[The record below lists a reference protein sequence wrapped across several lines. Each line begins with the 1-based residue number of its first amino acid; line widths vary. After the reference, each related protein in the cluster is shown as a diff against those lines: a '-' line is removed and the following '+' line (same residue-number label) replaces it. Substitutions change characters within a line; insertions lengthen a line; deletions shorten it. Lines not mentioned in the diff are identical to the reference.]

1 MKLFT
6 RCDGCGCNLLC
17 IHILE
22 LHTAIAQ
29 NGNGTHSCATSHTE
43 MHPMYKDRHA
53 HKRLCTVLP
62 YLQQNPSSPWY
73 HQLQIDEN
81 NKPAV
86 DLNDL
91 LKNTYAKDVIEK
103 C

>member
-1 MKLFT
+1 M
-6 RCDGCGCNLLC
+6 
-17 IHILE
+17 
-22 LHTAIAQ
+22 
-29 NGNGTHSCATSHTE
+29 HSSA
-43 MHPMYKDRHA
+43 
-53 HKRLCTVLP
+53 